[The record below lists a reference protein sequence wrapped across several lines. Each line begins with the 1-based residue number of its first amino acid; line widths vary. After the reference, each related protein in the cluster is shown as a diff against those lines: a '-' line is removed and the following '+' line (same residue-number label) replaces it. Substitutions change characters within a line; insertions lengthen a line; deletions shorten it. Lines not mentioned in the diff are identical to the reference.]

1 MHVILVG
8 TRAVSVIM
16 TVIVHFNGHNIDLAV
31 TDFAHR
37 DQFVRELAYLAGCA
51 AQDDGLQA
59 VVVIE
64 MNVHR

>member
-1 MHVILVG
+1 MHVILVA
-8 TRAVSVIM
+8 TRAMSLIM
-16 TVIVHFNGHNIDLAV
+16 TMIVHFHRHYIDLAV
-31 TDFAHR
+31 THFAHC